1 MGECATRTLPVLA
14 YFVFGESLIAE
25 ISYMC
30 LYYICPHDHGS
41 HTPASLNIINSALHS
56 RASALLQL
64 IIPTLAAYTHQRVR
78 RGAY

>member
-41 HTPASLNIINSALHS
+41 HTPASLNIINSALPS

-64 IIPTLAAYTHQRVR
+64 IILTLAAYTHHV
-78 RGAY
+78 